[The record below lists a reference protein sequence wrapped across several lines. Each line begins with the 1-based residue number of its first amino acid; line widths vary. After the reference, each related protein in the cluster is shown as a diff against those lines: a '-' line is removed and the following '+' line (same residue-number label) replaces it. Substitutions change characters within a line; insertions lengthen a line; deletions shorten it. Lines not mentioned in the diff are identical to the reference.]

1 MLAKNSGIRYFYMAL
16 DLVFVGGFLLEYQN
30 LKFHF
35 ADSTNATYSVHVEL
49 IVWRDDHPQSY
60 LSYS

>member
-1 MLAKNSGIRYFYMAL
+1 MAL

-49 IVWRDDHPQSY
+49 IAWRDDHPQSY